1 MKKLIRILLVTVI
14 AVLALCCV
22 AMAVEADPPYVE
34 GTVTGAT
41 VTLASGNE
49 KVDAAY
55 ENAAITA
62 GGQYMF
68 FLVKANGAGAYIPG
82 ESSIIY
88 MNQVTA
94 TASGTVSITGMFP
107 QKLDDC
113 AVMISGTGLAAPQI
127 LGYVV
132 VPEPPYTLG
141 DVNNDTG
148 IDGLDA
154 SVILRYVANYTD
166 LDETQKLAGDVDGN
180 GAPDG
185 LDASWILRYVAFRV
199 ELEDFPAAKK

>member
-41 VTLASGNE
+41 ITLASGNE
-49 KVDAAY
+49 KVDATY

-68 FLVKANGAGAYIPG
+68 FLVKANGVGAYIPG
-82 ESSIIY
+82 ETSIIY

-141 DVNNDTG
+141 DVNSDEYIDSTDAMLIKQHTAG
-148 IDGLDA
+148 IG
-154 SVILRYVANYTD
+154 SP
-166 LDETQKLAGDVDGN
+166 LDETALLAGNVN
-180 GAPDG
+180 GDSFT
-185 LDASWILRYVAFRV
+185 DATDAMYIMQYTASIITK
-199 ELEDFPAAKK
+199 FPAES